1 MNEHNLTNKQFLFCE
16 HYIQTSNATLS
27 ARLAGYSGKND
38 KAFSGIGS
46 RLLGNVSIRAYLAD
60 RYKEFSMSSDEVLMR
75 LASIARASL
84 SDYCDDLGTIDWEK
98 VHKDGYALK
107 SVKRGDKL
115 EFESK
120 LRALELIGKSQ
131 SMFTDKLEVEGGD
144 KPITIR
150 VEYSNDYTPPATSDT
165 EGGYRQQRAAQRIS
179 EREAVGKDAS
189 GD

>member
-1 MNEHNLTNKQFLFCE
+1 MNEHNLTNKQFLFSE

-27 ARLAGYSGKND
+27 ARLAGYSGKD
-38 KAFSGIGS
+38 DASFASIGS
-46 RLLGNVSIRAYLAD
+46 RLLRNDKVRAYLAD
-60 RYKEFSMSSDEVLMR
+60 RYKEFAMSSDEVLMR
-75 LASIARASL
+75 LANIARASL
-84 SDYCDDLGTIDWEK
+84 ADYCDESGTIDWKK
-98 VHKDGYALK
+98 VAKDSYALK
-107 SVKRGDKL
+107 SVKKGSKL

-165 EGGYRQQRAAQRIS
+165 EGGYRQQRAAQRTS
-179 EREAVGKDAS
+179 EREALGEDTS
-189 GD
+189 RD